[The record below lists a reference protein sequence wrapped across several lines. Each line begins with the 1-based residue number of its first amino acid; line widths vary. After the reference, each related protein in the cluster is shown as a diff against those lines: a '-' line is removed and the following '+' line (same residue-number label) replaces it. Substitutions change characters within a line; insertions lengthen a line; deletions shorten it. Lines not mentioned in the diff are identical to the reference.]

1 MTKKILRVIG
11 VVGLGIVLFFAVLG
25 LWAVAQLG

>member
-1 MTKKILRVIG
+1 MTRILKVIG
-11 VVGLGIVLFFAVLG
+11 AVGIGFVLFFAVLG

>member
-1 MTKKILRVIG
+1 MTRILKVVG
-11 VVGLGIVLFFAVLG
+11 VVGLGIVLLFAVLG